1 MDNERRKMFIG
12 GTVGVAAACLTL
24 APGQSRAA
32 AALSSDQVSYQPL
45 GAAVV
50 ERTVRDKLR
59 EQVSVK
65 DFGAIGDR
73 AAIQAAIDQLHS
85 FGDG

>member
-1 MDNERRKMFIG
+1 MTF
-12 GTVGVAAACLTL
+12 
-24 APGQSRAA
+24 APEQSRAV

-45 GAAVV
+45 GAAVFQ
-50 ERTVRDKLR
+50 RTVRDKLR

-85 FGDG
+85 LGGG